1 MPVFDQETPPR
12 PPSTLADVQETRL
25 AVAFYGGVA
34 LAVYESGVAVE
45 LFRLVKSEG
54 VYRELRAFTGPVSVD
69 IITGTSAGGLNGAI
83 LGNALVNGGDVTK
96 LLTLWCQEGDI
107 GKLLYGLGKAS
118 PGSLLDGDRFK
129 QKIFE
134 ALLARRAVSAQER
147 SLQTFLDL
155 FVTATNLDGDRVV
168 IETPDHDV
176 IPTRTHRQV
185 FHFAYNDPGPGDD
198 DEERN
203 DFLGDD
209 NLCRL
214 AVAARTTA
222 SFPLAFEPVLVTREQ
237 LGVRAAHLDA
247 DAYHIDGG
255 VLDNKPIAL
264 ATAAIAARRA
274 DRQVNRL
281 LFYVEPDPEEIV
293 PRACQTTPE
302 AYSAFAVALKAIAP
316 LPSYQSITGALQDLQ
331 RHNEEVAE
339 RRRLLAYF
347 ETTAARYRRSKGGR
361 IETDTAPDGIEGGKE
376 ATGVT
381 FVPVTDR
388 ASALY
393 RAEEDGY
400 LALRMEAL
408 AKPLFEA
415 YALLAR
421 RARERPD
428 DSDALAPDLYVL
440 TRAILDAFDLE
451 YERRLY
457 RYLVHV
463 LRGVY
468 PRPLEDS
475 STAPPWYLT
484 TVAALNALKDV
495 FYDHEALVRRQAASS
510 SNEQASEIERLEAQL
525 REAGEILR
533 AQVPEEAALRASQ
546 EVIAQLARQ
555 VADSAFATD
564 RRTFAHALRRAV
576 WRRLRNDTL
585 ALLQTLDAPAMQ
597 APDDVRAGIRDG
609 YWVLRDALDSFF
621 LRDIMLYPL
630 LQNGDLSAELDNVR
644 FARISPADADLYIP
658 GLTAQQKLAGESLA
672 HFGGF
677 LEETWRGNDLTWGRL
692 DSAEILIRKLLPA
705 DQWDARGRD
714 LVRRAQRE
722 IADEMKS
729 RGMGIYAGP
738 EETRANLI
746 GEETPAVIPF
756 DRKVNWSGRAA
767 VTLLKI
773 VRRSLEEI
781 HAQWLTR
788 RLVGALNVV
797 IAVATGVCMFF
808 AVLLGA
814 FRRSRMLGWLL
825 AVLAIA
831 IVAIMLWERS
841 GCGWARAVF
850 PQLRCALAP

>member
-1 MPVFDQETPPR
+1 MSVFDQETPPR

-45 LFRLVKSEG
+45 LFRLVKGEG

-107 GKLLYGLGKAS
+107 DKLLYGLGKAS

-134 ALLARRAVSAQER
+134 ALLARRAGPTEER
-147 SLQTFLDL
+147 TLQGFLDL
-155 FVTATNLDGDRVV
+155 FVTATNLDGDRVL
-168 IETPDHDV
+168 IETPDHDF

-185 FHFAYNDPGPGDD
+185 FHFAYREPDRGG
-198 DEERN
+198 EGERRN
-203 DFLGDD
+203 DFDGDD

-214 AVAARTTA
+214 AVAARATA
-222 SFPLAFEPVLVTREQ
+222 SFPVAFEPVLITRSE
-237 LGVRAAHLDA
+237 LGERAAHLEA

-339 RRRLLAYF
+339 RRRMLAYF
-347 ETTAARYRRSKGGR
+347 ETTAARYRRSKGVE
-361 IETDTAPDGIEGGKE
+361 IDADVPPEPDG
-376 ATGVT
+376 GV

-393 RAEEDGY
+393 RAQEDGY
-400 LALRMEAL
+400 LALRLEAL
-408 AKPLFEA
+408 SKPLFDAYTLLAGRARDRATEGGA
-415 YALLAR
+415 PDSTAAPLYALAR
-421 RARERPD
+421 A
-428 DSDALAPDLYVL
+428 V
-440 TRAILDAFDLE
+440 LDAFDLE

-468 PRPLEDS
+468 PHALDDA
-475 STAPPWYLT
+475 TKAPAWYLT

-495 FYDHEALVRRQAASS
+495 FYDHEALVRRQEGSS
-510 SNEQASEIERLEAQL
+510 ANEQAAELERLEARL
-525 REAGEILR
+525 REVSERLR
-533 AQVPEEAALRASQ
+533 PESPVADRGSPA
-546 EVIAQLARQ
+546 EVVDGLGKQ
-555 VADSAFATD
+555 VADSPFAKD
-564 RRTFAHALRRAV
+564 RRVFVCALRLAV

-585 ALLQTLDAPAMQ
+585 ALLGQLEGPAMQ
-597 APDDVRAGIRDG
+597 APADVRAGIREA
-609 YWVLRDALDSFF
+609 YWVLRDALHSFF
-621 LRDIMLYPL
+621 MRDIMLYPL
-630 LQNGDLSAELDNVR
+630 LQNGDLSAELDKVR
-644 FARISPADADLYIP
+644 FARISPADADLYLP
-658 GLTAQQKLAGESLA
+658 GLTAQQKLAGETLA

-677 LEETWRGNDLTWGRL
+677 LDEAWRGNDLTWGRL
-692 DSAEILIRKLLPA
+692 DTAEILIRKLLPA

-714 LVRRAQRE
+714 LVGRAQRE
-722 IADEMKS
+722 IAEEMKS
-729 RGMGIYAGP
+729 RGMGIYAGA

-746 GEETPAVIPF
+746 GEQTPAVIPLE
-756 DRKVNWSGRAA
+756 RKVNWSGRAG

-773 VRRSLEEI
+773 VRRSLEDI
-781 HAQWLTR
+781 RAQWLTR
-788 RLVGALNVV
+788 RLVGALNGVITVV
-797 IAVATGVCMFF
+797 TGLCMFF
-808 AVLLGA
+808 AFLLGA
-814 FRRSRMLGWLL
+814 FRRSRVLGWVL

-831 IVAIMLWERS
+831 VVAIMLWERS
-841 GCGWARAVF
+841 GCGWAHALF
-850 PQLRCALAP
+850 PQVRCAAAP